1 MHLINVYTRA
11 PCSGYDTASSG
22 PSPFCTCVKGK
33 NIASV
38 LWTNQKLS
46 GGVVCQIIFF
56 RGTWKVLICNGIFI
70 LKDILDEDKKKVGLY
85 TFSMTNKNITSLTKF
100 LVTSLTKFVLRD
112 PGWWLFFIV
121 EANTIVKHRPRNTM
135 FTNKPLILGQTC
147 V

>member
-1 MHLINVYTRA
+1 MINVYTRA

-46 GGVVCQIIFF
+46 GGVVCPIIFF

-70 LKDILDEDKKKVGLY
+70 LKDILDEDKKKLVY
-85 TFSMTNKNITSLTKF
+85 IRFPWRTKISQVWPSSWSQVWPSLCCGTRVDDCFLLLRQIQWPKPEKEMYFYPIKYKF
-100 LVTSLTKFVLRD
+100 
-112 PGWWLFFIV
+112 
-121 EANTIVKHRPRNTM
+121 
-135 FTNKPLILGQTC
+135 ILL
-147 V
+147 